1 MNLHL
6 DHIQSLLFFS
16 SVELDLFYR
25 LKDTGL
31 VLNDVKNLTVKDYD
45 SIKLPKVIKSIILQV
60 LKNSNQK
67 NSVRFSFKIVKIIF
81 WHNKNSSFLKIIP
94 KNGRKIEFLKDV
106 LTII

>member
-31 VLNDVKNLTVKDYD
+31 VLNDVKNLTVTDYD

-60 LKNSNQK
+60 LKISNQK
-67 NSVRFSFKIVKIIF
+67 NSVRFSFEIVKIIF
-81 WHNKNSSFLKIIP
+81 
-94 KNGRKIEFLKDV
+94 
-106 LTII
+106 